1 MPPLSVW
8 PGLLPL
14 ARHYSSQKCNNINS
28 SSLNVTSLGKD
39 CCLIVDSFEKN
50 YREKKTD
57 KGFSAAIRLR
67 SAAAQ
72 ISLALMKPS
81 SLNVDRC
88 SSTVM
93 K

>member
-14 ARHYSSQKCNNINS
+14 ARHYSSRKCNNINS

-50 YREKKTD
+50 YRERKTRQGDRETAETRRRAD
-57 KGFSAAIRLR
+57 KGDGEIF
-67 SAAAQ
+67 
-72 ISLALMKPS
+72 
-81 SLNVDRC
+81 
-88 SSTVM
+88 TV
-93 K
+93 